1 VRFDKCNGIASAA
14 QGEPCLGI
22 AYNIKPTNTVL
33 RVSYALTMENRFN
46 ENLVLV
52 SLECNDPVI
61 AAFQTLIPGGARVVR
76 HP

>member
-1 VRFDKCNGIASAA
+1 
-14 QGEPCLGI
+14 
-22 AYNIKPTNTVL
+22 
-33 RVSYALTMENRFN
+33 MENRFN